1 MPVQTLFQTGVPSTP
16 AVLPTSFSSLFNGTE
31 NPVSESAVWLNGKA
45 YGVNNQ
51 DVQTT
56 AGIACATA
64 INNPAGPFDDSIAI
78 LNPSRVAIGPNQL
91 VTMTVARTVSYTPT
105 NNHEIN
111 GFLRGTIIPGVGIKG
126 YEINLSLKGDYG
138 FIVRW
143 EGTTNALLSS
153 FTSLTSISHPVL
165 NDGDIIEYSMIGT
178 TILVRH
184 NPGTGFVTLGST
196 TDSTWTSGNPGI
208 DFWAETGS
216 TLASAGVKDFA
227 AATL

>member
-1 MPVQTLFQTGVPSTP
+1 MPFRCTAMYYTRPDPPPTFYSTLFN
-16 AVLPTSFSSLFNGTE
+16 ATE
-31 NPVSESAVWLNGKA
+31 NPLSESGNWLNGKT
-45 YGVNNQ
+45 YGINNQ
-51 DVQTT
+51 DIQTSS
-56 AGIACATA
+56 GNACATA

-78 LNPSRVAIGPNQL
+78 LNPAKFAIGANQL
-91 VTMTVARTVSYTPT
+91 VTVTVARTGGYTPT

-143 EGTTNALLSS
+143 EGTTNTLLSS

-165 NDGDIIEYSMIGT
+165 NDGDVIEYSVTGT

-196 TDSTWTSGNPGI
+196 TDSTWATGTPGI
-208 DFWAETGS
+208 DFWAESGS

-227 AATL
+227 AVTL